1 MSTTDQP
8 IHLTPEE
15 MATQAAAVLHANDL
29 GGWTKA
35 APRLYPHQ
43 WSWDSAFIAIG
54 LAHLDTRRAAQELR
68 VLFAAQW
75 ATGMVPHIV
84 FNPAASG
91 YFPDP
96 ARWGITT
103 APTAPAGVETSGM
116 CQPPVHAIAAHAIWE
131 TAQQRGGA
139 EAAAATAFLREIYPR
154 LLAWHRYLA
163 TDRDPEQSG
172 LVTIYHPWESG
183 ADNSPAWDDALAA
196 ITVGDLPPYERQ
208 DLKHADPSMRPTMAE
223 YDRYLWIVEIM
234 RRGRYD
240 EATTYRTNPFLVKAV
255 WFSAIFVAANDALLE
270 IAAIIDAPD
279 ADRALITEWRD
290 RGLHGLDEQWDPAL
304 NLCLDYDLRSASP
317 VRVQVMG
324 GFAPLIAGH
333 LTPERRAAILT
344 TLDSPAWLGHPRLR
358 WPVPPST
365 SPDDPAFDS
374 RRYWRGP
381 TWPVMNWLFWWA
393 LQRADATE
401 QATALRQAS
410 LDQLSGGGFGEY
422 YEPFTGEP
430 LGSLDQSWT
439 AAMALDWLY
448 ALLSK

>member
-1 MSTTDQP
+1 MSTSNQAFGGS
-8 IHLTPEE
+8 PEQL
-15 MATQAAAVLHANDL
+15 AVRAAAVLRENDL

-54 LAHLDTRRAAQELR
+54 LARLDTRRAAQELR
-68 VLFAAQW
+68 VLFGAQW

-84 FNPAASG
+84 FNPAAGG
-91 YFPDP
+91 YFPNIE
-96 ARWGITT
+96 RWGTDVSPNI
-103 APTAPAGVETSGM
+103 PTGMQTSGM
-116 CQPPVHAIAAHAIWE
+116 CQPPVHAIAAHAVWE
-131 TAQQRGGA
+131 IAQQRDDA
-139 EAAAATAFLREIYPR
+139 ESADATAFLRELYPR

-183 ADNSPAWDDALAA
+183 ADNSPAWDGPMAA
-196 ITVGDLPPYERQ
+196 IRVGDLPPYERH

-223 YDRYLWIVEIM
+223 YDRYLWIVEVM
-234 RRGRYD
+234 KQGRYD

-255 WFSAIFVAANDALLE
+255 WFSAIFVAANDALLK
-270 IAAIIDAPD
+270 IADSIGASD
-279 ADRALITEWRD
+279 ADRTLITEWRD
-290 RGLHGLDEQWDPAL
+290 RGLRGLDERWDPEL
-304 NLCLDYDLRSASP
+304 NLSLDYDLRAGAP
-317 VRVQVMG
+317 IRVQVMG

-333 LTPERRAAILT
+333 LTPERRAAVLT
-344 TLDSPAWLGHPRLR
+344 TLDGPAWLGHPRLR

-365 SPDDPAFDS
+365 SPDDPAFDP

-393 LQRADATE
+393 LVQAGETERAAT
-401 QATALRQAS
+401 LRQAS
-410 LDQLSGGGFGEY
+410 LDQLADGTFGEY
-422 YEPFTGEP
+422 YEPITGEP

-439 AAMALDWLY
+439 AAMALDWL
-448 ALLSK
+448 ATT